1 MTAMQN
7 QILVLGIAVLL
18 DLSLGEPPTVG
29 HPVAWMGS
37 VISLVRKRA
46 HRQGRLWPFM
56 AGLLLM
62 LVGIGVLAVGGTLL
76 NRVFGMLPQPAQII
90 VAAMFLK
97 TTFSIRGLLNAG
109 HEVESVLAAGNLPEA
124 RKRLGLH
131 LVSRDTSS
139 LNESQVAAAT
149 IESLAENTSDSIVA
163 PLMAFAIAGLPGA
176 LVYRF
181 INTCDAMLG
190 YRDPEREW
198 LGKFPAR
205 LDDLVNLIPARIT
218 AFLLI
223 AAGALMM
230 HDPARATYVWYR
242 DRRMTASPNA
252 GHPMSAAAG
261 VLGVELEKV
270 GHYRLGSG
278 FRLPDST
285 DVSRVRRLLLTSSV
299 LACASLIGLII
310 VVNGAQ

>member
-18 DLSLGEPPTVG
+18 DLGLGEPPNIV
-29 HPVAWMGS
+29 HPVTWMGS
-37 VISLVRKRA
+37 VISFVRQRA
-46 HRQGRLWPFM
+46 PKQGRLRPFM
-56 AGLLLM
+56 AGLVLM

-76 NRVFGMLPQPAQII
+76 IRVIGMLPQPVQII
-90 VAAMFLK
+90 VEALLLK
-97 TTFSIRGLLNAG
+97 TTFSIRGLLQAG
-109 HEVESVLAAGNLPEA
+109 REVQSVLAAGNLPEA
-124 RKRLGLH
+124 RKQLSWH

-181 INTCDAMLG
+181 INTCDAMVG

-205 LDDLVNLIPARIT
+205 LDDVVNLIPARIT
-218 AFLLI
+218 ALLLI

-230 HDPARATYVWYR
+230 RDPARAICVWFR
-242 DRRMTASPNA
+242 DRSMTASPNA

-261 VLGVELEKV
+261 VLCVELEKV
-270 GHYRLGSG
+270 GHYRLGTG

-285 DVSRVRRLLLTSSV
+285 DVSRVRRLLLISTV
-299 LACASLIGLII
+299 LACASFIGLII
-310 VVNGAQ
+310 VVNGVR

>member
-1 MTAMQN
+1 MSAMQC

-18 DLSLGEPPTVG
+18 DLCLGEPPTVV

-37 VISLVRKRA
+37 AISFVRQRA
-46 HRQGRLWPFM
+46 SKQGRLWPFLT
-56 AGLLLM
+56 GLLLM
-62 LVGIGVLAVGGTLL
+62 VVGIGGIVVGGILL
-76 NRVFGMLPQPAQII
+76 LRVLGMLPQSVQIL
-90 VAAMFLK
+90 VSAMLLK

-109 HEVESVLAAGNLPEA
+109 REVQSVLAAGDLPEA
-124 RKRLGLH
+124 RKRLSWH

-149 IESLAENTSDSIVA
+149 IESLTENTSDSIVA
-163 PLMAFAIAGLPGA
+163 PLLAFAIAGLPGA
-176 LVYRF
+176 LVYRY

-218 AFLLI
+218 AILLI
-223 AAGALMM
+223 AAGSLML
-230 HDPARATYVWYR
+230 HDPARAIYVWFR
-242 DRRMTASPNA
+242 DRKLTASPNA

-261 VLGVELEKV
+261 VLCVELEKV
-270 GHYRLGSG
+270 GHYRLGAG

-285 DVSRVRRLLLTSSV
+285 DVSRVRRLLLLSTV
-299 LACASLIGLII
+299 LACVSLIGLII
-310 VVNGAQ
+310 VVNGAH

>member
-1 MTAMQN
+1 MTTLPKP
-7 QILVLGIAVLL
+7 ILVLLTAVLL
-18 DLSLGEPPTVG
+18 DLCLGEPPTIV

-37 VISLVRKRA
+37 LIAFVRQRA
-46 HRQGRLWPFM
+46 STRGRFWPFLT
-56 AGLLLM
+56 GVLLM
-62 LVGIGVLAVGGTLL
+62 LSGIGVLLVGAVVLL
-76 NRVFGMLPQPAQII
+76 QALEFLPPVAQIVI
-90 VAAMFLK
+90 EALLLK

-109 HEVESVLAAGNLPEA
+109 GEVQSVLASGDLPEA
-124 RKRLGLH
+124 RKRLSWH

-163 PLMAFAIAGLPGA
+163 PLLAFAAAGLPGA
-176 LVYRF
+176 VAYRF

-205 LDDLVNLIPARIT
+205 LDDFVNLIPARLT
-218 AFLLI
+218 ALLLI
-223 AAGALMM
+223 AAGGLLM
-230 HDPARATYVWYR
+230 HSPRRGLAVWLR
-242 DRRMTASPNA
+242 DRRLTASPNA

-270 GHYRLGSG
+270 DHYRLGRG
-278 FRLPDST
+278 CRLPDAA
-285 DVSRVRRLLLTSSV
+285 DVSRVRRLLFTTAV
-299 LACASLIGLII
+299 LACVCLSGLII
-310 VVNGAQ
+310 IKNGAF

>member
-7 QILVLGIAVLL
+7 QILVLVVAVLL
-18 DLSLGEPPTVG
+18 DLSLGEPTTVV

-37 VISLVRKRA
+37 FVSFFRKRA
-46 HRQGRLWPFM
+46 PKQGRLWPFT

-62 LVGIGVLAVGGTLL
+62 LGGTVGLAVGGTLAI
-76 NRVFGMLPQPAQII
+76 RVFGMLPLPAQII
-90 VAAMFLK
+90 AEAMLLK
-97 TTFSIRGLLNAG
+97 TTFSIRGLLSAG
-109 HEVESVLAAGNLPEA
+109 RQVRSVLVAGNLSEA
-124 RKRLGLH
+124 RKQLSWH
-131 LVSRDTSS
+131 LVSRDTSL

-163 PLMAFAIAGLPGA
+163 PLIAFAIAGLPGA

-190 YRDPEREW
+190 YRDLEREW

-218 AFLLI
+218 AILLI
-223 AAGALMM
+223 ASGTLMM
-230 HDPARATYVWYR
+230 RDPVRATYIWFR

-261 VLGVELEKV
+261 VLCVELEKV
-270 GHYRLGSG
+270 GHYRLGTG
-278 FRLPDST
+278 FRLPDSN
-285 DVSRVRRLLLTSSV
+285 DVSRISQLLLTSTV
-299 LACASLIGLII
+299 LACATVIGLII
-310 VVNGAQ
+310 IVNGVQ

>member
-1 MTAMQN
+1 MTTVQN
-7 QILVLGIAVLL
+7 QILVLGLAVLL
-18 DLSLGEPPTVG
+18 DLSLGEPPTVI

-37 VISLVRKRA
+37 VISFFRKRA
-46 HRQGRLWPFM
+46 PKQGRFWPFT

-62 LVGIGVLAVGGTLL
+62 LVGTGVLAIVGTVAI
-76 NRVFGMLPQPAQII
+76 RVFGMLPQSAQII
-90 VAAMFLK
+90 AEAMLLK

-109 HEVESVLAAGNLPEA
+109 RDVRSVLSSGDLSEA
-124 RKRLGLH
+124 RKQLSWH

-149 IESLAENTSDSIVA
+149 IESLAENTSDSIIA
-163 PLMAFAIAGLPGA
+163 PLFAFAVAGLPGA
-176 LVYRF
+176 LIYRF

-218 AFLLI
+218 AILLI
-223 AAGALMM
+223 VAGTLMM
-230 HDPARATYVWYR
+230 RDPMRATYIWFR

-252 GHPMSAAAG
+252 GHPMSTAAG
-261 VLGVELEKV
+261 VLCVELEKV
-270 GHYRLGSG
+270 GHYRLGTG
-278 FRLPDST
+278 FRLPDSN
-285 DVSRVRRLLLTSSV
+285 DVLRMSQLLLTSTV
-299 LACASLIGLII
+299 LACASVIGLII
-310 VVNGAQ
+310 VVNGDR

>member
-7 QILVLGIAVLL
+7 QILILGIAVLL
-18 DLSLGEPPTVG
+18 DLSLGEPPTVV

-37 VISLVRKRA
+37 VISFVRKRA
-46 HRQGRLWPFM
+46 PKQGRLWPFM
-56 AGLLLM
+56 TGLLLM
-62 LVGIGVLAVGGTLL
+62 LVGIAVLAVGGTLL
-76 NRVFGMLPQPAQII
+76 TQMFGMLPQPAQII
-90 VAAMFLK
+90 AAAMLLK
-97 TTFSIRGLLNAG
+97 TTFSIRALLNAG
-109 HEVESVLAAGNLPEA
+109 REVQSVLAAGNLPEA
-124 RKRLGLH
+124 RKRLSWH

-176 LVYRF
+176 LVYRY

-205 LDDLVNLIPARIT
+205 LDDLLNLIPARVT
-218 AFLLI
+218 AILLI
-223 AAGALMM
+223 AAGSFMM
-230 HDPARATYVWYR
+230 YDPARAIYVWFR
-242 DRRMTASPNA
+242 DRRLTASPNA

-261 VLGVELEKV
+261 VLCVELEKV
-270 GHYRLGSG
+270 GYYRLGAG

-285 DVSRVRRLLLTSSV
+285 DVSRIRRLLVTTTV

-310 VVNGAQ
+310 VANGAQ